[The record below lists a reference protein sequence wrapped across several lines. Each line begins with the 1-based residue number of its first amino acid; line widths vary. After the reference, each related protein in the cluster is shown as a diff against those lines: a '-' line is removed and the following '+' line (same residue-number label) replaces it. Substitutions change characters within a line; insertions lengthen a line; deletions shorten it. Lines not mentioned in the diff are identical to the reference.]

1 MAVLFYCVTCE
12 GTDKLSLPL
21 PPFSLPAHPIYISR
35 VRGETSISLDQ
46 SLIRPE
52 TPNTHKA
59 KFAILMRLFFSPASY
74 IVALPPPPPPTSYLP
89 TPQDERE
96 IVSCIG
102 KRRFANWWNFIFSF
116 IFSWFPDFLF
126 PCTCSVTFP
135 IRLASSANSDPWPND
150 L

>member
-46 SLIRPE
+46 SLMRPE

-59 KFAILMRLFFSPASY
+59 KFAILMRLFFFSCIIHSCTST
-74 IVALPPPPPPTSYLP
+74 PPTSAYLP

-96 IVSCIG
+96 IVSATVDSRIDG
-102 KRRFANWWNFIFSF
+102 ILYFPLY
-116 IFSWFPDFLF
+116 FPDFLF
-126 PCTCSVTFP
+126 PFPCSVTFP